1 METFISKSHLTS
13 GVRKGNDC
21 EGYFISG
28 SEGVI
33 SCSLE
38 VNIAQLRVVGVGVVS
53 GCIAGGSVKGGG
65 GKSTTAA
72 VSVGMP

>member
-1 METFISKSHLTS
+1 M
-13 GVRKGNDC
+13 
-21 EGYFISG
+21 
-28 SEGVI
+28 I

-38 VNIAQLRVVGVGVVS
+38 VNIAQLQVVGVGVVS
-53 GCIAGGSVKGGG
+53 GCIAGGSFEWGGG